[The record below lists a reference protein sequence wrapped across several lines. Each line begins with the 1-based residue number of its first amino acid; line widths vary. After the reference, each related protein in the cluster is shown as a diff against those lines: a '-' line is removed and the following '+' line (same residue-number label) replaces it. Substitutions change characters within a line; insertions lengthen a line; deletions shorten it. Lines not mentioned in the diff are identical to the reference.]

1 MEIRAGGLGDARVE
15 ALIRHHRDE
24 ARATTP
30 ACNAH
35 SLDST
40 GLRDPAVSFFSAWD
54 GNTLLG
60 IGAIKQLDATHA
72 ELKSMRTAPDQLRR
86 GVGRAM
92 LVHAL
97 AHIEFNAVNLALDAI
112 WRFPGMPP
120 DYYSDWLRVAAE
132 EAHHFT
138 LLAAHLHTLGWAYG
152 DFPGHDSL
160 WEMVAKTSG
169 DVLAR
174 MALVPR
180 TMEARGLDAIPPLR
194 AKLAQVGDKAG
205 AAIIDIIL
213 AEEIGHVAIGNRW
226 YRWLCAQRGLDPID
240 TYDEL
245 ARRHDAPRAMRPL
258 NIEARRAAGFDD
270 EELARLERSA

>member
-54 GNTLLG
+54 GDTLLG

-92 LVHAL
+92 LVHLIGIARERGYDRLSLETGTAPMFGPANAMYEAFGFVNCEAFGGYPASPHNRFMTLSL
-97 AHIEFNAVNLALDAI
+97 A
-112 WRFPGMPP
+112 
-120 DYYSDWLRVAAE
+120 
-132 EAHHFT
+132 
-138 LLAAHLHTLGWAYG
+138 
-152 DFPGHDSL
+152 
-160 WEMVAKTSG
+160 
-169 DVLAR
+169 
-174 MALVPR
+174 
-180 TMEARGLDAIPPLR
+180 
-194 AKLAQVGDKAG
+194 
-205 AAIIDIIL
+205 
-213 AEEIGHVAIGNRW
+213 
-226 YRWLCAQRGLDPID
+226 
-240 TYDEL
+240 
-245 ARRHDAPRAMRPL
+245 
-258 NIEARRAAGFDD
+258 
-270 EELARLERSA
+270 